1 MIENKGHMGLRARY
15 SDEFI
20 ARALEMLRS
29 SGSVTKVSRE
39 LGVARSV
46 LYRWRDDARESSR
59 SSGDVAVDEGGCGDS
74 AELRR
79 LRKEVERLQIEN
91 DILKKAAVI
100 LGSDRPGKRGS

>member
-20 ARALEMLRS
+20 ARALDMLRS
-29 SGSVTKVSRE
+29 SGSVTEVSRE

-46 LYRWRDDARESSR
+46 LYRWRDDARGPSR
-59 SSGDVAVDEGGCGDS
+59 SPGEVAGDEGGGDS

-79 LRKEVERLQIEN
+79 LRKEVERLQVEN

-100 LGSDRPGKRGS
+100 LGSDRPSKRGG